1 MTKSQLSTQQQQRE
15 VLRQLAAEQSYDPT
29 GKRKVIKYF
38 NIPFYLYV
46 YAPGTKIMC
55 LLQAMCAS
63 SSSKFRTAYKN
74 KRPRRAA
81 ARASITVGSW
91 PVSDCVIVS
100 NKRKKI

>member
-29 GKRKVIKYF
+29 GKRKVIKLF
-38 NIPFYLYV
+38 IIPFYLYV

-81 ARASITVGSW
+81 TASITVGSW